1 MRARASTRRG
11 SGLPRSTYHETI
23 ARVHRSRAVR
33 CKGWAYAGLCKQ
45 TLCVRLRNMPS
56 IAELPDTL
64 ISQGRYWASSGELA
78 ELAGVPVAH
87 VYPGLQRLRRRGS
100 MFSPARGFY
109 VVIPPEY
116 RSWGVLPGELF
127 IDGMMRALGRKYYV
141 SLLTAAAMHGAAHQ
155 APQVFQVMVDRHV
168 ADRDIE
174 RVRLRFYANEHIEQ
188 MAVQERQ
195 VDTGRIRLATRETTL
210 VDLAVH
216 PDHAGGLGNI
226 ATVIIEIGDLDV
238 SQFARLL
245 SVRPRSV
252 TRRLGWMLEQFRDDL
267 ASEPLREV
275 AQANGGYPTRL

>member
-1 MRARASTRRG
+1 
-11 SGLPRSTYHETI
+11 
-23 ARVHRSRAVR
+23 
-33 CKGWAYAGLCKQ
+33 
-45 TLCVRLRNMPS
+45 
-56 IAELPDTL
+56 
-64 ISQGRYWASSGELA
+64 
-78 ELAGVPVAH
+78 
-87 VYPGLQRLRRRGS
+87 

-267 ASEPLREV
+267 DLDPLREV
-275 AQANGGYPTRL
+275 LLAGGADHPTRLVRSLPARGPIDPRWNLQINSDVEPDL